1 MTVRSDDAE
10 GWDLLQAVA
19 RAIGVTLPDDIAAAR
34 LEWKGGE
41 LPTFTVTTTVWR
53 PGALDVD
60 EVQHAWRPAN
70 QSGRD
75 ESRRVRANL
84 TGNTVQD
91 LAEYA
96 AAGGIRL
103 ASLAACADA
112 LAALNPPPR

>member
-1 MTVRSDDAE
+1 MAVRSDDAE

-19 RAIGVTLPDDIAAAR
+19 RAIGVGLPDDIASAR

-60 EVQHAWRPAN
+60 EVQHAWQPAATGRPD
-70 QSGRD
+70 Q
-75 ESRRVRANL
+75 SRRVRANL

-91 LAEYA
+91 IAEYA
-96 AAGGIRL
+96 AAGGIGL

-112 LAALNPPPR
+112 LATLNAPPS